1 MLRYLIRF
9 PILKRWIPSIGIR
22 VLKLLKRNKGFY
34 KINNILFFLDFLDPI
49 DRKIILYKEYEH
61 DTVSF
66 LEEKF
71 TQHSISNFLDI
82 GANSGYFS
90 FYFANKF
97 NNLKVK
103 AFEPNIDAFEKFKK
117 TLIKNSFNDVEIFNY
132 GLSDIEKKV
141 KMITWYK
148 HGHAKTNLV
157 ILEDNFNTNNSKI
170 YETDLKV
177 GDEVLNFKNDKLCIK
192 IDVEGH
198 ELSVLKGLA
207 KNLRE
212 NKCVILIETGDVK
225 FKAVNDFLIKNNYKQ
240 LFKSKF
246 RIDYIYSN
254 F

>member
-1 MLRYLIRF
+1 MKFLLNL
-9 PILKRWIPSIGIR
+9 PIFKRLIPSIGIR

-34 KINNILFFLDFLDPI
+34 KINNILFYLDFLDPI

-61 DTVSF
+61 DAVSF

-132 GLSDIEKKV
+132 GLSDVEKKV

-177 GDEVLNFKNDKLCIK
+177 GDEVLNFKNEKLCIK

>member
-1 MLRYLIRF
+1 MKFLLNL
-9 PILKRWIPSIGIR
+9 PIFKRLIPSIGIR
-22 VLKLLKRNKGFY
+22 VLKLLKMNKGFY
-34 KINNILFFLDFLDPI
+34 KINNILFYFDFLDPI

-61 DTVSF
+61 DAVSF
-66 LEEKF
+66 LEDKF
-71 TQHSISNFLDI
+71 KQYSISNFLDI

-103 AFEPNIDAFEKFKK
+103 AYEPNIDAFEKFKK
-117 TLIKNSFNDVEIFNY
+117 TLIKNSFNNVEIFNY

-177 GDEVLNFKNDKLCIK
+177 GDNLINFKNEKLCIK

-198 ELSVLKGLA
+198 ELSVLKGLV

>member
-1 MLRYLIRF
+1 MKFLLNF
-9 PILKRWIPSIGIR
+9 PLFKRLIPSIGIR
-22 VLKLLKRNKGFY
+22 VLKLLKKNKGFY
-34 KINNILFFLDFLDPI
+34 KINNVLFYLDFLDPI

-157 ILEDNFNTNNSKI
+157 ILEDHFDTNNSKI
-170 YETDLKV
+170 YETELKV
-177 GDEVLNFKNDKLCIK
+177 GDEVLNFKNEKLCIK

>member
-1 MLRYLIRF
+1 MKFFLNLPLF
-9 PILKRWIPSIGIR
+9 KRLIPSIGIR
-22 VLKLLKRNKGFY
+22 VLKLLKKNKGFY
-34 KINNILFFLDFLDPI
+34 KINNVSFYLDFLDPI

-157 ILEDNFNTNNSKI
+157 ILEDHFDTNNSKI

-177 GDEVLNFKNDKLCIK
+177 GDEVLNFKNEKLCIK

>member
-1 MLRYLIRF
+1 MKFLLNF
-9 PILKRWIPSIGIR
+9 PLFKRLIPSIGIR
-22 VLKLLKRNKGFY
+22 VLKLLKKNKGFY
-34 KINNILFFLDFLDPI
+34 KINNILFYLDFLDPI

-157 ILEDNFNTNNSKI
+157 ILEDHFDTNNSKI
-170 YETDLKV
+170 YETELKV
-177 GDEVLNFKNDKLCIK
+177 GDEVLNFKNEKLCIK

-212 NKCVILIETGDVK
+212 NKCVILIETGD
-225 FKAVNDFLIKNNYKQ
+225 
-240 LFKSKF
+240 
-246 RIDYIYSN
+246 
-254 F
+254 

>member
-1 MLRYLIRF
+1 MKFLLNF
-9 PILKRWIPSIGIR
+9 PLFKRLIPSIGIR
-22 VLKLLKRNKGFY
+22 VLKLLKKNKGFY
-34 KINNILFFLDFLDPI
+34 KINNVLFYLDFLDPI

-157 ILEDNFNTNNSKI
+157 ILEDHFDTNNSKI
-170 YETDLKV
+170 YETELKV
-177 GDEVLNFKNDKLCIK
+177 GDEVLNFKNEKLCIK

-207 KNLRE
+207 KNLKE

>member
-9 PILKRWIPSIGIR
+9 PILKRWVPSIGIR

-34 KINNILFFLDFLDPI
+34 KINNILFYLDFLDPI

-61 DTVSF
+61 DAVSF
-66 LEEKF
+66 LEDKF
-71 TQHSISNFLDI
+71 KQYSISNFLDI

-103 AFEPNIDAFEKFKK
+103 AYEPNIDAFEKFKK
-117 TLIKNSFNDVEIFNY
+117 TLIKNSFNNVEIFNY
-132 GLSDIEKKV
+132 GLSDIEKKE

-177 GDEVLNFKNDKLCIK
+177 GDKLLNFKNEKLCVK

-198 ELSVLKGLA
+198 ELSVLKGLV

-225 FKAVNDFLIKNNYKQ
+225 FKAVNDLLIKNNYKQ

-246 RIDYIYSN
+246 RNDYIYSN

>member
-1 MLRYLIRF
+1 MKFLLNLPLF
-9 PILKRWIPSIGIR
+9 KRLIPSIGIR

-34 KINNILFFLDFLDPI
+34 KINNILFYLDFLDPI

-71 TQHSISNFLDI
+71 RQHSISNFLDI

-157 ILEDNFNTNNSKI
+157 ILEDHFDTNNSKI
-170 YETDLKV
+170 YETELKV
-177 GDEVLNFKNDKLCIK
+177 GDEVLNFKNEKLCIK

-207 KNLRE
+207 KNLRK

>member
-1 MLRYLIRF
+1 MKFFLNLPLF
-9 PILKRWIPSIGIR
+9 KRLIPSIGIR
-22 VLKLLKRNKGFY
+22 VLKLLKKNKGFY
-34 KINNILFFLDFLDPI
+34 KINNVLFYLDFLDPI

-157 ILEDNFNTNNSKI
+157 ILEDHFNTNNSKI

-177 GDEVLNFKNDKLCIK
+177 GDEVLNFKNEKICIK

-225 FKAVNDFLIKNNYKQ
+225 FKAVNEFLIKNNYKM

>member
-1 MLRYLIRF
+1 MKFLLNF
-9 PILKRWIPSIGIR
+9 PLFKRLIPSIGIR
-22 VLKLLKRNKGFY
+22 VLKLLKKNKGFY
-34 KINNILFFLDFLDPI
+34 KINNVLFYLDFLDPI

-157 ILEDNFNTNNSKI
+157 ILEDHFDTNNSKI
-170 YETDLKV
+170 YETELKV
-177 GDEVLNFKNDKLCIK
+177 GDEVLNFKNEKLCIK

-207 KNLRE
+207 KNLRK

>member
-1 MLRYLIRF
+1 MLRNLIRF
-9 PILKRWIPSIGIR
+9 PILKRWAPSIGIR

-34 KINNILFFLDFLDPI
+34 KINNILFYLDFLDPI

-61 DTVSF
+61 DAVSF

-71 TQHSISNFLDI
+71 TKHSISNFLDI

-157 ILEDNFNTNNSKI
+157 ILEDHFNTNNSKI

-177 GDEVLNFKNDKLCIK
+177 GDEVLNFKNEKLCIK

>member
-1 MLRYLIRF
+1 MKFFLNLPLF
-9 PILKRWIPSIGIR
+9 KRLIPSIGIR
-22 VLKLLKRNKGFY
+22 VLKLLKKNKGFY
-34 KINNILFFLDFLDPI
+34 KINNVLFYLDFLDPI

-157 ILEDNFNTNNSKI
+157 ILEDHFNTNNSKI

-177 GDEVLNFKNDKLCIK
+177 GDEVLNFKNEKLCIK

>member
-1 MLRYLIRF
+1 MLRNLIRF
-9 PILKRWIPSIGIR
+9 PILKRWVPSIGIR

-61 DTVSF
+61 DAVSF

-71 TQHSISNFLDI
+71 TKHSISNFLDI

-157 ILEDNFNTNNSKI
+157 ILEDHFNTNNSKI

-177 GDEVLNFKNDKLCIK
+177 GDEVLNFKNEKLCIK

>member
-1 MLRYLIRF
+1 MKFFLNL
-9 PILKRWIPSIGIR
+9 PIFKRLIPSIGIR
-22 VLKLLKRNKGFY
+22 VLKLLKKNKGFY
-34 KINNILFFLDFLDPI
+34 KINNILFYLDFLDPI

-61 DTVSF
+61 DAVSF
-66 LEEKF
+66 LEDKF
-71 TQHSISNFLDI
+71 IQHSISNFLDI

-103 AFEPNIDAFEKFKK
+103 AYEPNIDAFEKFKK
-117 TLIKNSFNDVEIFNY
+117 TLIKNSFNNVEIFNY

-177 GDEVLNFKNDKLCIK
+177 GDELLNFKNEKLCIK